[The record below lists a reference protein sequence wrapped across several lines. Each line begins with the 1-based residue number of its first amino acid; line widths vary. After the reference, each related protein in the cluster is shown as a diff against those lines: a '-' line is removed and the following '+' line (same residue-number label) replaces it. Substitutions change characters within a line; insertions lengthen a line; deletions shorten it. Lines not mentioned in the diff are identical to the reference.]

1 MENTDTCS
9 DPRGRYHQNQHDSLK
24 PWKTSLQQSGR
35 VLRVEG
41 EVVQLVV
48 HVDGV
53 KLPEVHQLLQSL
65 VDEDDAD
72 EGGEG
77 LLGEARDVAD
87 QRAGVGGDQHEAEEG
102 GPESDAGPQ
111 GQVGQTVV
119 TEDRQHGTVRQ

>member
-1 MENTDTCS
+1 ME
-9 DPRGRYHQNQHDSLK
+9 K
-24 PWKTSLQQSGR
+24 PVFGPELREKEPS
-35 VLRVEG
+35 RVEG

-53 KLPEVHQLLQSL
+53 VMPEADQLLQGL

-77 LLGEARDVAD
+77 LLREAGDVAD
-87 QRAGVGGDQHEAEEG
+87 QRAGVRGDEQQAQEG

-111 GQVGQTVV
+111 VQVGQTVL
-119 TEDRQHGTVRQ
+119 TEDAERRVV